1 MNKKTI
7 RIFHLSDR
15 ITPFQPRHCDL
26 KENLRCI
33 ENHLKMDSQL
43 YIIKIL

>member
-1 MNKKTI
+1 MNKKII
-7 RIFHLSDR
+7 RIFHLRDKINR
-15 ITPFQPRHCDL
+15 FQPRHCDL

-43 YIIKIL
+43 YIIKTL